1 VPVVPALETS
11 RYYSYQELSDYLR
24 IAEEAAPHLL
34 RLFTVG
40 TSYEGRPILLA
51 EVTNGAKG
59 QGLEKPAIWIDGGFK
74 GGELLGSSACLDLVR
89 QLVSDY
95 GRDPMITDLLDHCTF
110 YIVPRPA
117 PDVAEHCIMHGEVLP
132 ASARPYPRQDSDINL
147 RPADINGDRRI
158 LQMRILDDS
167 GGWKLSRRDPR
178 LMVRRQ
184 PDDRG
189 GPFYRL
195 LPEGFV
201 EGSQGPIKALN
212 LRSRLHFER
221 NFPSGWREESEAP
234 GSGPYPL
241 SEPETR
247 CVADFFRSHAN
258 ICICLS
264 CGTVGGRIVYPS
276 LNSSRFKAFD
286 CDQRLFQELSKRLEE
301 ITGYRSGPHPSSEG
315 SLIQWCFES
324 LGLLS
329 FQPQLWCIGRAVG
342 LEVADS
348 ANFALERGELDS
360 LSVLRWLDR
369 EAPNVGYVPWTSIQ
383 HPQLGAVELG
393 GWDSRYS
400 FLNPPPGNFIQDS
413 SDRFV
418 KMTVTLASGLP
429 RLRLRKVAEEVIG
442 WTELTPPDAAHGQF
456 KPIRKLT
463 VEIENSGYLSSWV
476 TQQARERKNVG
487 NLEIRI
493 HHDSECEIQVGKS
506 LTVVPPLP
514 GCNALMQFNET
525 TEPHES
531 WSRFDWVVRGTGLVQ
546 AEFLQEKS
554 GVAMVSWSGEPAQ
567 NVGAGHRD
575 TRTPVPPVQSAPP
588 PPPPV
593 HSNVRHNPGARP
605 GVPAAP
611 RSYNTVAMPGIPDQN
626 PGYPTNPS
634 QPRPNY
640 NTVAMPVIPDS
651 QMGYP
656 TSQTTAR
663 GPVPPTN
670 QAPHFGNQPNFR
682 QPAYEPLPEV
692 PTHQPP
698 QQPHPQS
705 HQFAPTPP
713 QNQPSQSAYAQP
725 PLGGP
730 VDPRQQSGEF
740 PNPRMQPTAAPAEP
754 QLRPTPM
761 GLGEPAP
768 EPFAPQPAVRG
779 RVLGQP
785 PAKPGAIAEAA
796 AAEAQKNAAMA
807 QARPAG
813 GLGRPAGDEDF
824 SPGLPIRDNK
834 PQDGGS
840 FAPGLP
846 IKPASATGTTAGP
859 AETIASM
866 DFDIPPP
873 EAPAAESRVPTP
885 LFLRK
890 KRP

>member
-117 PDVAEHCIMHGEVLP
+117 PDVAEHCLMHGEVLP

-184 PDDRG
+184 PDDRA

-195 LPEGFV
+195 LPEGLI
-201 EGSQGPIKALN
+201 EGSQGPIKTLN
-212 LRSRLHFER
+212 QRSRLHFER

-264 CGTVGGRIVYPS
+264 CGTVGGRVVYPQ
-276 LNSSRFKAFD
+276 LNNQRFKAAD
-286 CDQRLFQELSKRLEE
+286 SDQRLFQELSKRLEE
-301 ITGYRSGPHPSSEG
+301 ITGYRSGPHPNSDG

-324 LGLLS
+324 LGLLA

-342 LEVADS
+342 LEIADS
-348 ANFALERGELDS
+348 ANFAAERGEVDS

-369 EAPNVGYVPWTSIQ
+369 EAPGVGYVPWTSVQ
-383 HPQLGAVELG
+383 HPQLGAVEIG

-429 RLRLRKVAEEVIG
+429 RLRLRRVAEEVIG
-442 WTELTPPDAAHGQF
+442 WTELTPPDASHGQF

-476 TQQARERKNVG
+476 TQQARHRKNVG
-487 NLEIRI
+487 NLEIRV
-493 HHDSECEIQVGKS
+493 HHDSECEIQVGKA

-514 GCNALMQFNET
+514 GCNALMQFSET
-525 TEPHES
+525 TEPHED
-531 WSRFDWVVRGTGLVQ
+531 WARFDWVVRGTGLVQ

-567 NVGAGHRD
+567 NANAGHRD
-575 TRTPVPPVQSAPP
+575 TRAPIPQVQSAPP

-593 HSNVRHNPGARP
+593 HSSVRLNPATRPGAT
-605 GVPAAP
+605 AAP
-611 RSYNTVAMPGIPDQN
+611 RSYNTVAMPAIPEGTSGYSPN
-626 PGYPTNPS
+626 PNVTH
-634 QPRPNY
+634 PNY
-640 NTVAMPVIPDS
+640 NTVAMPVVADS

-656 TSQTTAR
+656 TSHSVAR
-663 GPVPPTN
+663 APGQPSSV
-670 QAPHFGNQPNFR
+670 APHFGNQPTFR
-682 QPAYEPLPEV
+682 QPGYEPLPEV
-692 PTHQPP
+692 PAHSPP
-698 QQPHPQS
+698 QQQVSPQQFTPHQNPHQPNQS
-705 HQFAPTPP
+705 SFG
-713 QNQPSQSAYAQP
+713 QP
-725 PLGGP
+725 PLGNP

-740 PNPRMQPTAAPAEP
+740 PNPRLQPTALAADPP
-754 QLRPTPM
+754 RRLGT
-761 GLGEPAP
+761 GLGEPVSEPLAP
-768 EPFAPQPAVRG
+768 VPAPARG

-796 AAEAQKNAAMA
+796 ANEAQKNAAAA
-807 QARPAG
+807 QGRPT
-813 GLGRPAGDEDF
+813 GLGRPSGDEDF
-824 SPGLPIRDNK
+824 SPGLPIRENK
-834 PQDGGS
+834 SSDGGS

-846 IKPASATGTTAGP
+846 IKPIAPSSSSAGP
-859 AETIASM
+859 AETGLSVE
-866 DFDIPPP
+866 FDIPPP
-873 EAPAAESRVPTP
+873 EAPGVESRVPTP